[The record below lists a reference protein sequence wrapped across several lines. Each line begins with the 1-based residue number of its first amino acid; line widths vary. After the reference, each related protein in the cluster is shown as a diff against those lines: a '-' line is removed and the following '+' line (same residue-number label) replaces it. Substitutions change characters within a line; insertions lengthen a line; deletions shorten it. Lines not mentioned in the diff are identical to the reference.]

1 MQTIPRS
8 LRDSARRSTQSP
20 AVTFNSGDQWAHE
33 RTTLR
38 EGENSLR
45 SARSAKREDERRERE
60 PFAGSQHPS
69 LWEMLFLS
77 LSLSRLLHPFGSH
90 VDHGWLATTKAQ
102 HPKREE
108 REAGLRE
115 GLLLFSLPPVFPR
128 RKRRGRKEGKRCSE
142 NLVRSLVFTLVRS
155 PVLKSSPRLR
165 VLRLSPS
172 FPEGEK
178 VGENQQPFHPTS
190 LLTAEERQRATWN
203 QRRRKRLE
211 TRRRECLHHLYKK
224 PYQAA
229 ISQKEVQS
237 DPRVSGPTSCS

>member
-1 MQTIPRS
+1 MG
-8 LRDSARRSTQSP
+8 ARAYNVKRGGKFSP
-20 AVTFNSGDQWAHE
+20 
-33 RTTLR
+33 
-38 EGENSLR
+38 LR
-45 SARSAKREDERRERE
+45 SHRKKGRREKGER
-60 PFAGSQHPS
+60 ALRWITAS
-69 LWEMLFLS
+69 LSLGDAFPLS
-77 LSLSRLLHPFGSH
+77 LSSLLHPFGSH

-165 VLRLSPS
+165 VLRLPPS
-172 FPEGEK
+172 FAEGEK

-203 QRRRKRLE
+203 QRHRNVLKP
-211 TRRRECLHHLYKK
+211 ECLPHLYKK